1 MPKIYQKLI
10 FQSRD
15 RNFLLRS
22 SISIGIISILIGIAL
37 PQIFLKKNQTVEQ
50 LKISCP
56 WIKTDSIST
65 LMSRVSPNKIKRI
78 INYGNEKGFNETSVV
93 MMAREGLY
101 STALILEIPQ
111 NSINP
116 EAQKLIENY
125 VSIMS
130 DPGKKDSKLLL
141 NLMN

>member
-1 MPKIYQKLI
+1 
-10 FQSRD
+10 
-15 RNFLLRS
+15 
-22 SISIGIISILIGIAL
+22 
-37 PQIFLKKNQTVEQ
+37 
-50 LKISCP
+50 
-56 WIKTDSIST
+56 
-65 LMSRVSPNKIKRI
+65 MSRLSLNKIKRI

-141 NLMN
+141 NLNII